1 MKNLLE
7 EKKIMVVNE
16 LIKTLGHKNQSDIE
30 ASLNA
35 KAILIDLI
43 ETEKTFEIFMN
54 NDAHM
59 IATMVELAA
68 DPSN

>member
-16 LIKTLGHKNQSDIE
+16 LIKTLGHKNQNDIE

-35 KAILIDLI
+35 KAVLIDLI

>member
-16 LIKTLGHKNQSDIE
+16 LIKTLGHKNQNDIE